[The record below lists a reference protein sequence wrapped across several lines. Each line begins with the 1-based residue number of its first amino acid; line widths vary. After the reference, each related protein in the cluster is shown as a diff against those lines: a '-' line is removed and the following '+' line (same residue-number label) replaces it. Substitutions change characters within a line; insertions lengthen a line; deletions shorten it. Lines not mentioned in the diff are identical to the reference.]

1 MRCLGVVGNFAEVGF
16 KFFHPGP
23 RVMAV
28 NKSAQEAESFGY
40 VTTIVT
46 NVLPLD
52 APVDGQK
59 LGHACGLGEEI
70 SGVAEC

>member
-1 MRCLGVVGNFAEVGF
+1 
-16 KFFHPGP
+16 
-23 RVMAV
+23 MAV

-40 VTTIVT
+40 VTMIVT
-46 NVLPLD
+46 NVLLRD

-59 LGHACGLGEEI
+59 VGHADGLGEEI